1 MEQVGMQVG
10 GSWEFNLGLMQLC
23 LCYADGYGP
32 QDIGCSFTFIIALIS
47 QIAIANYHLKKL
59 FSSSGGQN
67 SKMKFCELWV
77 EYFLDCS

>member
-32 QDIGCSFTFIIALIS
+32 QDTGCSFTLIIALIS
-47 QIAIANYHLKKL
+47 
-59 FSSSGGQN
+59 
-67 SKMKFCELWV
+67 
-77 EYFLDCS
+77 